1 MPKKVLSEADAL
13 HDAIR
18 MVAPGTPIREA
29 ISMILQA
36 GTGAVLCFGDV
47 NRLSRLSEGGVELN
61 TETTPQLLYELSKM
75 DGAIILDEKGTRIRY
90 ANRFLK
96 PATRIPSSETGT
108 RHRVSQRLSA
118 QAKCVVVTV
127 SQRRASVTVFCHG
140 NKHPLRNVQAQM
152 NKAMQGIQTLEK
164 YISALE
170 QTMKDLT
177 LRELGDWVTL
187 PDVCRVMQR
196 REMADRIYRR
206 EVIPAIEELGGEGR
220 LLTLQVNELR
230 KPFEEAALVLRDYLR
245 ERNEKTVMERLRQC
259 TDDELLQMGY
269 VSQALGYGNNVR
281 AVDYLAPRGHRVLN
295 MLGARFSDTIIRNL
309 IERFGGLSGILR
321 ATKDE
326 LFEVDGVGE
335 AMAERL
341 RTGLE
346 MLRNQINMDN
356 RK

>member
-1 MPKKVLSEADAL
+1 
-13 HDAIR
+13 
-18 MVAPGTPIREA
+18 
-29 ISMILQA
+29 
-36 GTGAVLCFGDV
+36 
-47 NRLSRLSEGGVELN
+47 
-61 TETTPQLLYELSKM
+61 
-75 DGAIILDEKGTRIRY
+75 
-90 ANRFLK
+90 
-96 PATRIPSSETGT
+96 
-108 RHRVSQRLSA
+108 
-118 QAKCVVVTV
+118 
-127 SQRRASVTVFCHG
+127 
-140 NKHPLRNVQAQM
+140 
-152 NKAMQGIQTLEK
+152 
-164 YISALE
+164 
-170 QTMKDLT
+170 
-177 LRELGDWVTL
+177 
-187 PDVCRVMQR
+187 MQR